1 MYARMDA
8 QRVRDLPRLLLVHPD
23 GSPGDGPRCFWS
35 ACGRSASPR
44 SDDSEHRA
52 CLAGGASPAS
62 VGDPV
67 QTDGGD
73 AGTLAWPPW
82 RDVVDRRPLP
92 PPAGRPP
99 LPLVGTAACDTTF
112 SLRLW
117 LYVLDDVEVDTTI
130 ITNCGP
136 NQSIPHPRALG
147 TPAGSPPCN
156 PSWSPPATS
165 RSRLRHKGLI
175 WVLEDPRPMVTHRR

>member
-92 PPAGRPP
+92 PPPRGQ
-99 LPLVGTAACDTTF
+99 TAST
-112 SLRLW
+112 
-117 LYVLDDVEVDTTI
+117 
-130 ITNCGP
+130 
-136 NQSIPHPRALG
+136 PRR
-147 TPAGSPPCN
+147 N
-156 PSWSPPATS
+156 
-165 RSRLRHKGLI
+165 RRLRHN
-175 WVLEDPRPMVTHRR
+175 VLSTALVIRTGRRGSRHNNYHELWSQPVNPTSARTGDASWLSALQPILEPSRHLSVSPST